1 MSLSTPGSLD
11 NANYIPTNIP
21 CAQIPKIIQQV
32 TLYTTLMI
40 LNTNYCSIII
50 YDTKLNFIIIKS
62 ISIFQFVLNYK
73 FHHNVNFKK
82 ESILFYSIRL
92 SFSSRREIIR

>member
-1 MSLSTPGSLD
+1 
-11 NANYIPTNIP
+11 
-21 CAQIPKIIQQV
+21 
-32 TLYTTLMI
+32 MI

-82 ESILFYSIRL
+82 DSI
-92 SFSSRREIIR
+92 IIFFKKGNNPLILKTYH